1 MGQSTAERGLDI
13 SHKCIPTLWPS
24 YPENTCLSEV
34 RDAMFTAVLFIAAEI
49 SNQPG
54 CSSIKKWI
62 EKMWCVYTVES
73 YLATHKKKRMESSMS
88 FFSGKWMKLERSPCQ
103 VKQARSEMTN
113 TTSSLVCRI

>member
-34 RDAMFTAVLFIAAEI
+34 RDVMFTAVLFIAAEI

-88 FFSGKWMKLERSPCQ
+88 FFSGKWMKL
-103 VKQARSEMTN
+103 
-113 TTSSLVCRI
+113 